1 MIHLQR
7 VLAPVDFS
15 ECSKRAQEYA
25 CALVDQFQAQLHLL
39 HVLHDLAPLMLD
51 GGTMY
56 ALPANYFDEQKQ
68 SAEQALT
75 ALPSEE
81 WSRGKSVI
89 RELRMGNPFV
99 EIVRYAQERDIDI
112 IVIGTHGRSA
122 ISHLLLGSVAEKV
135 VRSAPCPVLIVHPSG
150 HQFVAP

>member
-1 MIHLQR
+1 MIQLQR
-7 VLAPVDFS
+7 VLTPIDFS
-15 ECSKRAQEYA
+15 DCSKRAQEYA
-25 CALVDQFQAQLHLL
+25 CALVDQFQAELYLL

-56 ALPANYFDEQKQ
+56 ALPTDYFEEQKQ
-68 SAEQALT
+68 SAEKAL
-75 ALPSEE
+75 ARLPSAE
-81 WSRGKSVI
+81 WSQGKAVI
-89 RELRMGNPFV
+89 RELRIGNPFV
-99 EIVRYAQERDIDI
+99 EIVRYAQEQEIDI

-135 VRSAPCPVLIVHPSG
+135 VRSAPCPVLSVHPGG